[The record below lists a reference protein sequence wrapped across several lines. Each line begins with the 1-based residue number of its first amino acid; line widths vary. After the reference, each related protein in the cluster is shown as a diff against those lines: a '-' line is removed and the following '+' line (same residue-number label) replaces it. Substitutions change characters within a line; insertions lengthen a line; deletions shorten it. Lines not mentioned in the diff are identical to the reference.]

1 MLEAIGLALGGRAG
15 ARLAAAV
22 GVVAGRATLLRLVR
36 ALPEP
41 VLIAAAVILGVALA
55 GVAAFVTYRLRQ
67 GRATGA
73 VRLAP
78 PRPVPWPGTEPLSG
92 PSRPAVEAP
101 REVHLH
107 FHGADAEEIAAALR
121 QLPD

>member
-41 VLIAAAVILGVALA
+41 VLIAAPSSSV
-55 GVAAFVTYRLRQ
+55 
-67 GRATGA
+67 
-73 VRLAP
+73 
-78 PRPVPWPGTEPLSG
+78 WPSPAWPLS
-92 PSRPAVEAP
+92 
-101 REVHLH
+101 
-107 FHGADAEEIAAALR
+107 
-121 QLPD
+121 